1 MSWTD
6 DVRASLRE
14 LDASPRR
21 LRSFAFTVG
30 AVILALALWLAFR
43 GRAPGFRWVAGAAGA
58 ALVLAGL
65 VAPSRLAPIHRAW
78 MALAFSLGWFVS
90 RLVLTAIFL
99 LVVTPIALVARLAGK
114 RFLETR
120 PDPGATSYWSRRDSG
135 RRDDH
140 RKMY

>member
-1 MSWTD
+1 MSGRQWAFRIGTA
-6 DVRASLRE
+6 VGLPLLLLGGLEAGLR
-14 LDASPRR
+14 LAGQGFDP
-21 LRSFAFTVG
+21 AFTVPCRVRG
-30 AVILALALWLAFR
+30 SPSTCENPDFSRRFFPASVIRRPTSF
-43 GRAPGFRWVAGAAGA
+43 
-58 ALVLAGL
+58 
-65 VAPSRLAPIHRAW
+65 
-78 MALAFSLGWFVS
+78 AFSLGWFVS

-120 PDPGATSYWSRRDSG
+120 PEPGATSYWLRREAG